1 MKPTIGYVL
10 GQVIRE
16 LRVAAGLS
24 QVVFAEKSGL
34 YQTYLSRIENGKA
47 NPSLNAMEVVAKT
60 LGVTVFDLFE
70 ITKGRIDSR

>member
-1 MKPTIGYVL
+1 MKPTVAHCL

-16 LRVAAGLS
+16 LRLESGLS

-47 NPSLNAMEVVAKT
+47 NPSLNSLAVVAET
-60 LGVTVFDLFE
+60 LGITVFDIFE
-70 ITKGRIDSR
+70 MTKSRFENR